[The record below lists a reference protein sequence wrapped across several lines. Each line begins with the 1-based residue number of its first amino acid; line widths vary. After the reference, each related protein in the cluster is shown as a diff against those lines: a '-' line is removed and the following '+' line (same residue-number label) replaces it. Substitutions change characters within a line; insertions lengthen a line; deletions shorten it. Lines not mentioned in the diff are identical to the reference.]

1 MTDAS
6 APPAPAMPSFGRL
19 LLILNVILA
28 WFAVTLSLTLNLS
41 GYYTDT
47 IDPSKPT
54 ILGNVP
60 GGVDT
65 PLERFLDWS
74 TYFTILSNVAGA
86 IVITV
91 LIARPALFTRTD
103 KVGALW
109 RALRLD
115 TVLMIIV
122 TGVVYNALLAGG
134 PKEGWDFLSNMMLHI
149 VMPIVTPLVWLV
161 AGPRRIINQGTIYAA
176 LVLPLLWAVYA
187 LARGQVIGAYP
198 YPFLDVSTDGWGS
211 VLSFIAVIVV
221 VAIILGY
228 VLLGLDRIM
237 ARLTKYEDS
246 TSSPD
251 TAD

>member
-1 MTDAS
+1 MDAS

-103 KVGALW
+103 RVGALW

-161 AGPRRIINQGTIYAA
+161 AGPRRIISQGTIYAA

-198 YPFLDVSTDGWGS
+198 YPFLDVSADGWGS

>member
-6 APPAPAMPSFGRL
+6 ATPAPAMPSFGRL
-19 LLILNVILA
+19 LLILNVMLA

-41 GYYTDT
+41 GYYADT
-47 IDPSKPT
+47 IDPAKPT

-74 TYFTILSNVAGA
+74 TYFTILSNAAGA
-86 IVITV
+86 VVITV
-91 LIARPALFTRTD
+91 LLARPALFTRND
-103 KVGALW
+103 RVGAIW

-161 AGPRRIINQGTIYAA
+161 AGPRRIISQGTIYAA

-187 LARGQVIGAYP
+187 LARGLVIGAYP

-246 TSSPD
+246 ANGTR